1 MHSIVHKKKL
11 IARVR
16 RVRGQVEAVE
26 RALEAERGCDHVV
39 HAVIAAR
46 GALNSLAAE
55 LLCEH
60 LEAHVGAPEVPD
72 AERTEAA
79 GELSRIIRRLVS

>member
-1 MHSIVHKKKL
+1 MHSIAHKKKL

-26 RALEAERGCDHVV
+26 RALVEERGCDQVV

-55 LLCEH
+55 LVCEH
-60 LEAHVGAPEVPD
+60 LEEHVGAAELAD
-72 AERTEAA
+72 AARTQAA
-79 GELSRIIRRLVS
+79 GELSRIIRQLVS